1 VIGDGD
7 EGVKLGRVDVHQY
20 SEAQLNE
27 AKKHS
32 FALIVG
38 STYCQAVVNASFDGL
53 LTGLSLIV
61 AIGAQNA
68 FVLRQGLRRA
78 YVGPVVTVCT
88 VSDWVLIV
96 AGVAGIG
103 VVVQHAGWA
112 LQAVRWFGVAFLAW
126 YGLSSAWRARRPASS
141 LSAARDGSAGR
152 PVVVRRM
159 MALTWLNPHVYLD
172 TVMLLGSIANAH
184 GSPGRWWFAVGACLG
199 STLWFAGLGYGAR
212 FAAGLLAT
220 PRAWQVLDLLI
231 AATML
236 GIAVKLALG

>member
-1 VIGDGD
+1 M
-7 EGVKLGRVDVHQY
+7 
-20 SEAQLNE
+20 
-27 AKKHS
+27 
-32 FALIVG
+32 
-38 STYCQAVVNASFDGL
+38 NASLDGL
-53 LTGLSLIV
+53 LTGLTLIV

-68 FVLRQGLRRA
+68 YVLRQGLRRSH
-78 YVGPVVTVCT
+78 VGPVVTVCT
-88 VSDWVLIV
+88 VSDFLLIV

-112 LQAVRWFGVAFLAW
+112 LVAVRWFGVAFLTW

-141 LSAARDGSAGR
+141 LSAARDAAVSG
-152 PVVVRRM
+152 PVVVRRA

-172 TVMLLGSIANAH
+172 TVVLLGSIANAH
-184 GSPGRWWFAVGACLG
+184 GTSGRWWFAVGACG
-199 STLWFAGLGYGAR
+199 ASTLWFAGLGFGAR

-236 GIAVKLALG
+236 GIAVKLATS